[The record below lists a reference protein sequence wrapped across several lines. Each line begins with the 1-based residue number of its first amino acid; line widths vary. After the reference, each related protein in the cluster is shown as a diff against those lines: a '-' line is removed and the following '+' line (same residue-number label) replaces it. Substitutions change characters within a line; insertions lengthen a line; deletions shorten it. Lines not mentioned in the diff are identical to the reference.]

1 MRVLTCC
8 CVRARLAINLVNYMT
23 NVMGISAGESA
34 MQARALARSHCS
46 NDPIDVPSSLTQLR
60 SPNCRNQPPAAAP
73 PDSSGWAPCRSC
85 SSRAQPTSRRSSAPT
100 WQTRDGALQD
110 HPFLL
115 RRLLRGEL
123 HRPPSTSTSTPP
135 PPSRYTAPPPAF
147 HLPAHDCHQCILL
160 MRHVMMKPPAT
171 GRAAGNVVHGGTG
184 GDPGSQAIGSK

>member
-1 MRVLTCC
+1 MLFQGTAYITPLLGAYLADARWGRYKTILSFSAVY
-8 CVRARLAINLVNYMT
+8 CVV
-23 NVMGISAGESA
+23 
-34 MQARALARSHCS
+34 
-46 NDPIDVPSSLTQLR
+46 SS
-60 SPNCRNQPPAAAP
+60 
-73 PDSSGWAPCRSC
+73 
-85 SSRAQPTSRRSSAPT
+85 
-100 WQTRDGALQD
+100 
-110 HPFLL
+110 
-115 RRLLRGEL
+115 